1 MQLLEQTLP
10 HVPCVSPAS
19 APRDGSVGGLVRQW
33 RTLRKLSQMELALD
47 INISPRHL
55 SFVETGRAKPSA
67 QVLMAIADYLNVP
80 LRTRNTWLL
89 AAGYAPRYSEQSL
102 DSARMQPVRAAVQ
115 RLLAAHDP
123 YPGIALDGQW
133 NVVLMNS
140 AGAQMVSLL
149 PAHLR
154 EPTLNIFRASL
165 HPEGF
170 AAHTRNFAQWG
181 SYLLGVLQRRLWDAH
196 DEALALIAQEV
207 YTYPNVQALKAAT
220 VHSPVA
226 EPALLVPCE
235 LTLGGHDLSLF
246 TTLTTFGSPR
256 DITLHEL
263 CIELFYPADEA
274 TQVRLRA
281 MAQVLVAT

>member
-1 MQLLEQTLP
+1 MQQLLEQPSTPHTAHALP
-10 HVPCVSPAS
+10 
-19 APRDGSVGGLVRQW
+19 DGSVGSLVRQW
-33 RTLRKLSQMELALD
+33 RTLRKLSQMDLALD
-47 INISPRHL
+47 IDISPRHL

-67 QVLMAIADYLNVP
+67 QVLMAVATRLNVP

-102 DSARMQPVRAAVQ
+102 DSTRMQPVRAAVQ

-133 NVVLMNS
+133 NVVLSNQ
-140 AGAQMVSLL
+140 AGQKLVALL

-154 EPTLNIFRASL
+154 GPTLNIFKASL
-165 HPEGF
+165 HPDGF

-181 SYLLGVLQRRLWDAH
+181 GYLLGVLQRRLLDAP
-196 DEALALIAQEV
+196 DDNLAAIAQEV
-207 YTYPNVQALKAAT
+207 YAYPNVQALQAASAP
-220 VHSPVA
+220 SPLA

-235 LTLGGHDLSLF
+235 MTLAGHELSLF

-263 CIELFYPADEA
+263 CIELFYPSDEA
-274 TQVRLRA
+274 TQAFLRGA
-281 MAQVLVAT
+281 AQLDLR

>member
-1 MQLLEQTLP
+1 MQQLLEQPSPP
-10 HVPCVSPAS
+10 HTAHPP
-19 APRDGSVGGLVRQW
+19 PDGSVGSLVRQW
-33 RTLRKLSQMELALD
+33 RTLRKLSQMDLALD
-47 INISPRHL
+47 IDISPRHL

-67 QVLMAIADYLNVP
+67 QVLMAVATRLNVP

-102 DSARMQPVRAAVQ
+102 DSTRMQPVRAAVQ

-133 NVVLMNS
+133 NVVLSNQ
-140 AGAQMVSLL
+140 AGQRLIGLL
-149 PAHLR
+149 PVHLR
-154 EPTLNIFRASL
+154 APTLNIFKASL

-181 SYLLGVLQRRLWDAH
+181 SYLLGVLQRRLLDVPDDA
-196 DEALALIAQEV
+196 LGTLAQEV
-207 YTYPNVQALKAAT
+207 YGYPNVQALQAAT
-220 VHSPVA
+220 PQNQVT

-235 LTLGGHDLSLF
+235 MTLAGHELSLF

-263 CIELFYPADEA
+263 CIELFYPSDEA
-274 TQVRLRA
+274 TQACLRGA
-281 MAQVLVAT
+281 AQLDLA